1 MKGLETQVFTITL
14 SITATF
20 MVLFY
25 KRRKMPFKFKVI
37 LQTGPF
43 CQIGLQD
50 CFFGG
55 RGLGV
60 NFDPGANFY
69 VLNGQ

>member
-37 LQTGPF
+37 NRDWPILSNWT
-43 CQIGLQD
+43 IGL
-50 CFFGG
+50 FFGG
-55 RGLGV
+55 EGV
-60 NFDPGANFY
+60 GGEF
-69 VLNGQ
+69 